1 MNKKEKVLKPGVR
14 LTLKITALGP
24 NNMAINEF
32 SYGMPILVPNANLG
46 DTVQVQI
53 VKIYKHASSVAIA
66 KLIKK
71 VATAESSLRVS
82 KVKKQL
88 KATPVLP
95 ILKPGDVL
103 NVNINKLG
111 PNKTA
116 MAELQN
122 TFHNVNKVIVA
133 PVNQSLMNQNVN
145 VTITRVKS
153 NYAFAVANNT
163 EQNAS
168 SLEADTATKFKGTKF
183 TLVLPSTRSARRK
196 PKQRFGKTGF
206 KFMVFKLQQTDTLRD
221 PNSLNLFKTT
231 LAERVSMAKSFGIS
245 DDTSMPSNTILFLK
259 PRLGAKSGDKVQ
271 IQITKFI
278 PGAEPLKPNVA
289 VAKIVKLN
297 PMSAKQKKSL
307 VFANLRQM
315 LKSGMHYGEK
325 AIKCNARMKNYVWM
339 NAATNPLGTTLALP
353 QSGQKLQN
361 GLAKSARKPLIKKG
375 RNIINLLKTRRCLNK
390 ALAQLGKY
398 AAKGKTFLF
407 VGTKKA
413 AAGLVSRASLFSK
426 KAFFVNTRWLGGML
440 TNWKTIV
447 KSISK
452 IRPILKEKQIIIKDI
467 LQKRQ
472 TIKARL
478 IQKAVLLRK
487 KSKLMLKKGRQL
499 IGQIKTLLG
508 HKINGGSNSIYSPE
522 KTNILNAKRKEFI
535 SKGIIALEKRQQ
547 LLLKR
552 QEIIL
557 QSQTLK
563 SKAIQLTNAYSQLLT
578 NLMVA
583 RKKLRE
589 LKSLLLISKELQA
602 FKQQAKQQNQN
613 VYMVAYNKF
622 RTLNNNN
629 FIISNPPKE
638 ILNKIVSLIKADP
651 NQSGAIVRAEL
662 RSVPDLKSTKTI
674 YMSQLLSKFSLFV
687 PSIKNS
693 IQNLQ
698 NYTVN
703 IQTGINKILNLLTI
717 VKNKMATYV
726 NLKTKIVVELRQI
739 KQTLQTERNI
749 IRVLKRKLKQI
760 SAQKRLIKFLPK
772 LRYLPTPTQKVEQ
785 TARFLM
791 KKFVDPKMKYSMDA
805 IYDDKLTGQ
814 SKKLSASRKKKW
826 QRLEKYL
833 GGISNMTKLKDQN
846 PNNFMRNNVAIII
859 GQQEEMNAVRECQKL
874 GIKMF
879 HIVDTNCNPVYADHF
894 IPANDDARN
903 SIKFIL
909 AKFLTRI
916 RLAHKLKNKFRRF
929 AKKAKTKALSY
940 KKA

>member
-1 MNKKEKVLKPGVR
+1 MQKQKTKKVKVLKPGVR
-14 LTLKITALGP
+14 LTVKITALGP

-32 SYGMPILVPNANLG
+32 SYGMPILVPNAQLG
-46 DTVQVQI
+46 HTVQVQI
-53 VKIYKHASSVAIA
+53 VKIYKQSSSVAIA

-71 VATAESSLRVS
+71 VATTDSSLRLS
-82 KVKKQL
+82 KAKKQV
-88 KATPVLP
+88 KTTPVLP
-95 ILKPGDVL
+95 MLKPGDVL

-116 MAELQN
+116 MAELNN
-122 TFHNVNKVIVA
+122 TYHNVNKVIVPSA
-133 PVNQSLMNQNVN
+133 NEGLMNQNLT
-145 VTITRVKS
+145 VTVTRVKS
-153 NYAFAVANNT
+153 NYAFAIANNA
-163 EQNAS
+163 EQSANYV
-168 SLEADTATKFKGTKF
+168 EAETSTKFKGTKF
-183 TLVLPSTRSARRK
+183 TLVLPSTRSARTQ
-196 PKQRFGKTGF
+196 PKQSFGSMLQRKTGL
-206 KFMVFKLQQTDTLRD
+206 KFMVFKLQQREALLD
-221 PNSLNLFKTT
+221 PNSLNFFKTT
-231 LAERVSMAKSFGIS
+231 LAERASMAQSLGLS
-245 DDTSMPSNTILFLK
+245 DTVMPSNTILFLK

-278 PGAEPLKPNVA
+278 PGTDSLKPNVA

-297 PMSAKQKKSL
+297 PMSAKQKKAL
-307 VFANLRQM
+307 IFANLRQM

-339 NAATNPLGTTLALP
+339 NTASNPLGTART
-353 QSGQKLQN
+353 

-413 AAGLVSRASLFSK
+413 ASGLVSRASLFSK

-452 IRPILKEKQIIIKDI
+452 IKPILKEKQIIIKDI

-472 TIKARL
+472 NIKARL

-499 IGQIKTLLG
+499 IAHIKTLVG
-508 HKINGGSNSIYSPE
+508 HKINGGTNSIYSPE
-522 KTNILNAKRKEFI
+522 KTNILNAKRKELI
-535 SKGIIALEKRQQ
+535 SKGIAALEKRQQ
-547 LLLKR
+547 LLVKR

-563 SKAIQLTNAYSQLLT
+563 SKASQLTNAYSQLLT
-578 NLMVA
+578 NLVVA

-589 LKSLLLISKELQA
+589 LKSLLLISKELQG
-602 FKQQAKQQNQN
+602 FKQQAQQQNQN

-622 RTLNNNN
+622 RTLKPNN
-629 FIISNPPKE
+629 FILLNPPKE

-651 NQSGAIVRAEL
+651 NQSPV
-662 RSVPDLKSTKTI
+662 SDLKSTKTI
-674 YMSQLLSKFSLFV
+674 YISQLLSKFSLFV

-693 IQNLQ
+693 IKNLQ

-703 IQTGINKILNLLTI
+703 IQTGIHKILNLFTV

-726 NLKTKIVVELRQI
+726 DLKTKIVAELRQI

-805 IYDDKLTGQ
+805 IYDEKLTGQ
-814 SKKLSASRKKKW
+814 SKKLAASRKQKW

-859 GQQEEMNAVRECQKL
+859 GQLDEMNAVRECQKL

-879 HIVDTNCNPVYADHF
+879 HIVDTNCNPGYADHF

-903 SIKFIL
+903 SIKYIL

-929 AKKAKTKALSY
+929 SKKVKTNKY
-940 KKA
+940 K